1 MNLQAFENLEL
12 IPDLL
17 LAVQKMSDRMAK
29 FAPPLT
35 SKKEVAK
42 FLGKTERTI
51 NNYMN
56 QGYLKDGYH
65 YFYKNA
71 KMIVFDEDAILEF
84 RDKLS
89 RGLINEKITIQ
100 E

>member
-1 MNLQAFENLEL
+1 MRLEAFENLEL

-17 LAVQKMSDRMAK
+17 SAVKQMSDRMAK

-35 SKKEVAK
+35 SKKEVAR

-51 NNYMN
+51 NNYMS

-65 YFYKNA
+65 YFHKSA

-89 RGLINEKITIQ
+89 RGIVNEKVTI
-100 E
+100 

>member
-1 MNLQAFENLEL
+1 MNVKAFENLEL

-17 LAVQKMSDRMAK
+17 MAIKQMSDRMAK

-35 SKKEVAK
+35 TKKEVAK

-51 NNYMN
+51 NNYMSN
-56 QGYLKDGYH
+56 GLLVEGYH

-71 KMIVFDEDAILEF
+71 KIIVFDEDKILEF
-84 RDKLS
+84 RDKLA
-89 RGLINEKITIQ
+89 RGLVYEKVTI
-100 E
+100 